1 MKKNIRTY
9 LASILA
15 PLLMVAILFSSF
27 GFSLYMHKCKTQG
40 TLNFSLVSFENC
52 SNKDLAPSCCTK
64 KINTDKISISN
75 SESYPNITKIKKD
88 CCSLGESSYKLS
100 PVYLLDKLLKIIH
113 TQEYYNSLS
122 KTTIINNTKYKLE
135 FYFKDIKSKIV
146 LQSKSIIQFIVLITT
161 LPASDSENT
170 SS

>member
-27 GFSLYMHKCKTQG
+27 GFSLYIHKCKTLG
-40 TLNFSLVSFENC
+40 TLNFSLLNFENC
-52 SNKDLAPSCCTK
+52 SNKDLTPSCCSK
-64 KINTDKISISN
+64 KINTNKISN

-100 PVYLLDKLLKIIH
+100 PVYILDKLLKIIH
-113 TQEYYNSLS
+113 TQDYYNSLS
-122 KTTIINNTKYKLE
+122 KTAIINNIKYKLE
-135 FYFKDIKSKIV
+135 FYFKNIKSKIV

-161 LPASDSENT
+161 LPASDKENT
-170 SS
+170 SL